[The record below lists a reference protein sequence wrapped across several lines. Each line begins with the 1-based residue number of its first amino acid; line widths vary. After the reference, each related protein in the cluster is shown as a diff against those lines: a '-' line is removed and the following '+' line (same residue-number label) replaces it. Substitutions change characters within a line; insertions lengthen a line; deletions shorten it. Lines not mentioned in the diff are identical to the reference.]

1 MLNQIADVMRV
12 RPACI
17 AAIKVRISARL
28 GWLHSN

>member
-1 MLNQIADVMRV
+1 VMRV

-28 GWLHSN
+28 GRLHSN

>member
-1 MLNQIADVMRV
+1 VMRV